1 MATQQQLIDLFGA
14 GNITC
19 LDLSDRE
26 VFESAGIEAEE
37 LFDVG
42 LPDRLSGMFSAE
54 VVADPETF
62 DGVPA
67 SIGGTQV
74 TLVTL
79 GAPHSESDLRY
90 YLNPSDGRILL
101 ARLVAENPAI
111 EVVNRSLGNF
121 IEFLYRIA
129 RYKAFRQ
136 GADDDQQA
144 DYRDL
149 LTAYLAALDPDSLQD
164 PDSWWSMVIRQL

>member
-26 VFESAGIEAEE
+26 VFKSAGIEAEE

-42 LPDRLSGMFSAE
+42 LPDRLAGFFSAE

-62 DGVPA
+62 DGVSA
-67 SIGGTQV
+67 SIGDTQV

-79 GAPHSESDLRY
+79 GAPHSDSDFRY
-90 YLNPSDGRILL
+90 YLNPLDGKILL
-101 ARLVAENPAI
+101 ARLVAENTRI
-111 EVVNRSLGNF
+111 EIINESLGNF
-121 IEFLYRIA
+121 IEFLYRIG
-129 RYKAFRQ
+129 RYKAFSKA
-136 GADDDQQA
+136 ADDSQQA
-144 DYRDL
+144 DYKDL
-149 LTAYLAALDPDSLQD
+149 LTAYLTTLDPGSLKESD
-164 PDSWWSMVIRQL
+164 NWWSMVIRQL

>member
-26 VFESAGIEAEE
+26 VFKSAGIVADE

-42 LPDRLSGMFSAE
+42 LPDRLSGMFSVA

-67 SIGGTQV
+67 SIGGSQV

-101 ARLVAENPAI
+101 ARLVAENPEI
-111 EVVNRSLGNF
+111 EIVNESLGNF
-121 IEFLYRIA
+121 IEFLYRIG
-129 RYKAFRQ
+129 RYKAFRK
-136 GADDDQQA
+136 GANDDQQA
-144 DYRDL
+144 DYKDL
-149 LTAYLAALDPDSLQD
+149 LTAYLATLDPGSLRETD
-164 PDSWWSMVIRQL
+164 NWWSMVIRKL